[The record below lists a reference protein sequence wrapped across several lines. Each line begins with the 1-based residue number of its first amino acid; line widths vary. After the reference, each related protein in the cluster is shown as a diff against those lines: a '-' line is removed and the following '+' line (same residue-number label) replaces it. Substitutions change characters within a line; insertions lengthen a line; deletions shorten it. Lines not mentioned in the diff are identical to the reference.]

1 MILECQNLE
10 AEGNVLEG
18 KGDEVKSQSYYNVS
32 LSAILQ
38 TYPCINRALMLTAR

>member
-1 MILECQNLE
+1 MILESQNLE
-10 AEGNVLEG
+10 AEGNFLG
-18 KGDEVKSQSYYNVS
+18 GIGDEVKSKSKS